1 MFDVE
6 LGGGGISCKYYHRQY
21 EYNQISAALLL
32 QDKNPDCCWGVLR
45 GCPMCAVVSIKNA
58 FITWTKMPSLHCQEN
73 LEISIVTDV
82 RFSNFQNSKVAYDKQ

>member
-21 EYNQISAALLL
+21 KYNQISAALLL
-32 QDKNPDCCWGVLR
+32 QDKKIRLLL
-45 GCPMCAVVSIKNA
+45 GCIEGLPYVCGSFYQNA

-73 LEISIVTDV
+73 LEISIITDV
-82 RFSNFQNSKVAYDKQ
+82 RFSNFNSSEVA

>member
-32 QDKNPDCCWGVLR
+32 QDKKSDCCWGVLR
-45 GCPMCAVVSIKNA
+45 GCPMCAVVSIK
-58 FITWTKMPSLHCQEN
+58 MLSLPGQKCLHYIARKI
-73 LEISIVTDV
+73 LKF
-82 RFSNFQNSKVAYDKQ
+82 R